1 MGLSA
6 EIGGRAGGGD
16 WTQQGATGSL
26 GFARFR
32 AQTNHFLGAAQG
44 RDGQGQRVERHLVHA
59 GEVTFIDLLLAAGEV
74 ELDEL
79 HEAFVLEIGDRRIVE
94 GDVAVLTDAEAAE
107 VDFLRSAATTFL
119 DDTQLLV
126 ESVLQP
132 GEEPVTQVL
141 I

>member
-1 MGLSA
+1 MNGLLLGWRRQILINLLPYEDFRA
-6 EIGGRAGGGD
+6 ERALHMLLDAGG
-16 WTQQGATGSL
+16 
-26 GFARFR
+26 
-32 AQTNHFLGAAQG
+32 HFSSG
-44 RDGQGQRVERHLVHA
+44 
-59 GEVTFIDLLLAAGEV
+59 
-74 ELDEL
+74 
-79 HEAFVLEIGDRRIVE
+79 GDREVKSYWFGFE
-94 GDVAVLTDAEAAE
+94 GVFALALFHGESTLLILHTQAAE

>member
-1 MGLSA
+1 VKSYWFGFEGVFALALFHGESTLL
-6 EIGGRAGGGD
+6 ILH
-16 WTQQGATGSL
+16 TQ
-26 GFARFR
+26 
-32 AQTNHFLGAAQG
+32 
-44 RDGQGQRVERHLVHA
+44 
-59 GEVTFIDLLLAAGEV
+59 
-74 ELDEL
+74 
-79 HEAFVLEIGDRRIVE
+79 
-94 GDVAVLTDAEAAE
+94 AAE